1 MNEGEGVKVAEGKQL
16 DFQRSAVG
24 GWVTKAYLSGTV
36 VGVED
41 ETVVQGWQ
49 MKDRRI
55 RSAKTR
61 NATYLKDAGRKRIR
75 EMFYCVNCDLSA
87 CETVNNSSFR
97 RNMSSLTA

>member
-1 MNEGEGVKVAEGKQL
+1 
-16 DFQRSAVG
+16 
-24 GWVTKAYLSGTV
+24 
-36 VGVED
+36 
-41 ETVVQGWQ
+41 

-55 RSAKTR
+55 RSAKKR

-97 RNMSSLTA
+97 RNMSSLTV

>member
-1 MNEGEGVKVAEGKQL
+1 
-16 DFQRSAVG
+16 
-24 GWVTKAYLSGTV
+24 
-36 VGVED
+36 
-41 ETVVQGWQ
+41 

-55 RSAKTR
+55 RSAKKR

-75 EMFYCVNCDLSA
+75 EMFHCVNCDLSA